1 MIIVHGAVGTTWFI
15 MRDDGDD
22 NSSTS
27 ASRFTEQDA
36 PHSEAVPVPTETED
50 CDDYLDDD
58 DDYLDDYD
66 FDLGEVSVSGPTAT
80 TATCDGRDCV
90 RIEIKLDGDGE
101 VSIMDAFAGDEL
113 QIDVFGV
120 DVKYQD
126 DFPVTDRSDGRFDYL
141 RATSDEYDWPR
152 LAIGVPEGT
161 EYTVDDGSAN
171 HLITVEVFV

>member
-1 MIIVHGAVGTTWFI
+1 
-15 MRDDGDD
+15 
-22 NSSTS
+22 
-27 ASRFTEQDA
+27 
-36 PHSEAVPVPTETED
+36 
-50 CDDYLDDD
+50 
-58 DDYLDDYD
+58 
-66 FDLGEVSVSGPTAT
+66 
-80 TATCDGRDCV
+80 CDGRDCV
-90 RIEIKLDGDGE
+90 RIEIELDGDGE